1 MIIFNK
7 LTIKNFLSIGNQPL
21 VLQLDA
27 HQNTLITAPVGS
39 GKSSILDSI
48 CFCLFNKAYRK
59 ISKPQLVNSIN
70 GKQTVVEIEFTSG
83 KKKFRVVRGI
93 KPNIFEIY
101 ENGKLINQ
109 DASNRD
115 YQKVLEQHIL
125 KMNYRA
131 FTQVVVMGS
140 ASYVPFMK
148 LTPQDRREFIE
159 DMLDI
164 RVFSI
169 MSKMLLSKA
178 KETKESFRD
187 TESELETSQEI
198 VRILDANV
206 KAKEKEA
213 AANIDKLN
221 AEYARYE
228 EEVSKI
234 KKELVPLKEKS
245 KELLVQENKIS
256 SIQSKLLD
264 LKSSLRKSTNLLE
277 DLTSDS
283 SDHVCPTCSQTY
295 PLDKVVEIEAKRDSK
310 ITTIKS
316 NIEST
321 KKSISDTEASL
332 VGSDKIQ
339 QEYEDVSTLITEKN
353 KELHGFSLLIEKTS
367 RDIIS
372 ASKATDTTERDRLK
386 EMAKK
391 VVALNKRKK
400 ELAELILHQSAAS
413 KLLQDSGVKAKIIK
427 QYIPTINKLVNKYL
441 NRLDLFCQFTL
452 DEEFNEVVK
461 SRHRDIF
468 TYDSF
473 SQGERQKIDI
483 SLIFTF
489 REISSMKNSVN
500 TNLIFIDELLDAAQ
514 DQNSV
519 NLSFDLISG
528 LEKSNVFVVSHRE
541 AIIER
546 FSNHIKLRK
555 KNNFTEI
562 V

>member
-234 KKELVPLKEKS
+234 KKELIPLKEKS

-321 KKSISDTEASL
+321 KKSILDTEASL

-353 KELHGFSLLIEKTS
+353 KELHGLSLLIEKTS

-372 ASKATDTTERDRLK
+372 ASKATDDTDRVRLK

-400 ELAELILHQSAAS
+400 ELAELVLHQSAAS

-427 QYIPTINKLVNKYL
+427 QYVPTINKLVNKYL

-489 REISSMKNSVN
+489 REISAMKNSVN

-514 DQNSV
+514 DQHSV